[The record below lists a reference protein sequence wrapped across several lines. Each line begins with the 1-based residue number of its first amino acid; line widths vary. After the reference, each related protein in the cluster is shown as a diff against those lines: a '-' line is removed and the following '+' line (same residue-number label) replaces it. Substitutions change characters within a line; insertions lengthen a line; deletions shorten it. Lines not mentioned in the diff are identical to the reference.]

1 MSCLKS
7 RGHLLAK
14 ELTYRAVRGRG
25 TPSETFNPMIHLRLV
40 VTTLAAALIAGAAS
54 AQPAGGGIRQVCMA
68 DFQKAC
74 PDAKPG
80 PGGGMREC
88 ATAHFAE
95 FSQPCQSALQ
105 AMRARMQAARA
116 ARAQSAAPATNSP

>member
-1 MSCLKS
+1 MTHS
-7 RGHLLAK
+7 
-14 ELTYRAVRGRG
+14 
-25 TPSETFNPMIHLRLV
+25 RLV
-40 VTTLAAALIAGAAS
+40 ALTFAIASIAGAAL
-54 AQPAGGGIRQVCMA
+54 AQPPSDGGGGGGGGGGVRQACMA

-88 ATAHFAE
+88 AKAHFSE

-105 AMRARMQAARA
+105 AMRARMQARRDAES
-116 ARAQSAAPATNSP
+116 QSGGAPATNSP

>member
-1 MSCLKS
+1 MT
-7 RGHLLAK
+7 H
-14 ELTYRAVRGRG
+14 
-25 TPSETFNPMIHLRLV
+25 PRLIAA
-40 VTTLAAALIAGAAS
+40 TLAVALFAGAAS
-54 AQPAGGGIRQVCMA
+54 AQPTGGGGGGA

-88 ATAHFAE
+88 AKAHLSE

-105 AMRARMQAARA
+105 AMRARMQARRDAE
-116 ARAQSAAPATNSP
+116 APANSAQ

>member
-1 MSCLKS
+1 MTHS
-7 RGHLLAK
+7 RLIA
-14 ELTYRAVRGRG
+14 A
-25 TPSETFNPMIHLRLV
+25 
-40 VTTLAAALIAGAAS
+40 TLAAALVAGAAF
-54 AQPAGGGIRQVCMA
+54 AQPAQGNGGVRQACMA
-68 DFQKAC
+68 DLQKAC

-88 ATAHFAE
+88 ARAHFSE

-116 ARAQSAAPATNSP
+116 AQTPATNSP

>member
-1 MSCLKS
+1 
-7 RGHLLAK
+7 
-14 ELTYRAVRGRG
+14 
-25 TPSETFNPMIHLRLV
+25 MIHPRLIAA
-40 VTTLAAALIAGAAS
+40 TLAVALFAGAAS
-54 AQPAGGGIRQVCMA
+54 AQPGGGGGAVRQACMA

-88 ATAHFAE
+88 AKAHFTE

-105 AMRARMQAARA
+105 AMRARMQAQKDAGAASNSAR
-116 ARAQSAAPATNSP
+116 

>member
-1 MSCLKS
+1 MTH
-7 RGHLLAK
+7 R
-14 ELTYRAVRGRG
+14 
-25 TPSETFNPMIHLRLV
+25 
-40 VTTLAAALIAGAAS
+40 LAAAVLSVALFTAGAAV
-54 AQPAGGGIRQVCMA
+54 AQPADDGGVRQACAA

-88 ATAHFAE
+88 ARDHFKE
-95 FSQPCQSALQ
+95 FSQPCQSALI

-116 ARAQSAAPATNSP
+116 AQTPATNSP